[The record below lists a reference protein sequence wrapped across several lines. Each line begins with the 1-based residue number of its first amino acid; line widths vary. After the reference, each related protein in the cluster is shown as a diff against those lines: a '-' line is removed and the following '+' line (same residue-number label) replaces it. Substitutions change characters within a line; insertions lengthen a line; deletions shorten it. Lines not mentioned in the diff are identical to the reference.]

1 LNDGRVFITGDSY
14 TFPYNA
20 TEVYVPS
27 MTALRTS
34 LEASMRAREI
44 KRFKLDDGRVLLA
57 GGTVAGSY
65 DPAVNSEIF
74 TGHRLIHRPAG
85 SQPQPLLLWWRDVAD
100 GRVSWP
106 AETSAASKPLI
117 CFSPIRKPLPQ

>member
-20 TEVYVPS
+20 TEVYIPS
-27 MTALRTS
+27 MHGFTNLTGSIYAGTRNQ
-34 LEASMRAREI
+34 AI
-44 KRFKLDDGRVLLA
+44 KLDDGRVLLA

-74 TGHRLIHRPAG
+74 NPATDSFTALPVLSHNRYYYG
-85 SQPQPLLLWWRDVAD
+85 GATLLD
-100 GRVSWP
+100 GRVLL
-106 AETSAASKPLI
+106 AGGNGTYVDVA
-117 CFSPIRKPLPQ
+117 